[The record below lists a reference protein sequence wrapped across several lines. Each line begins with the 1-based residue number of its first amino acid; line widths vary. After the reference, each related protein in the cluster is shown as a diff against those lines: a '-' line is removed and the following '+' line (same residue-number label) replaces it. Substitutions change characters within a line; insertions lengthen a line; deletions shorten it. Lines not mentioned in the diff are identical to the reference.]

1 MKENE
6 TTDVDISDNHSDV
19 IRSMVDTIL
28 QDKNSDAQ
36 SIFKDIIGA
45 KMADAIENKKIELA
59 QTIYSRED

>member
-6 TTDVDISDNHSDV
+6 TTDADISDNHSDV